1 MKKPIQMKT
10 KILYTTSLFFLIT
23 SCKNSGTE
31 NTQTKAIHDEHAAH
45 MSVEPDESLSLSKL
59 IQSPRHHEWVTLE
72 VDGRELYNFVV
83 YPEKEEATQ
92 AVIVIHENRGL
103 NDWARSFADE
113 LAAEGYLVIAPDLLS
128 NATPGVPKT
137 TDYSSTDAA
146 RTALYNL
153 KADQITRDLNAV
165 FVYIKNVPSSN
176 GKVSVV
182 GFCWGG
188 SQSFRYATNN
198 PNIEKAFV
206 FYGTAPKEAEELRKI
221 KTPVYGFY
229 GGNDNRV
236 NATIDVTK
244 SVMEESGLTYDY
256 VIYPGAGHAFM
267 RSGADPQGSEENKKA
282 YIQAKKRLL
291 ELLNH

>member
-1 MKKPIQMKT
+1 MKT
-10 KILYTTSLFFLIT
+10 KILYAASLIFLIT

-31 NTQTKAIHDEHAAH
+31 TTQTKATHDEHAAH
-45 MSVEPDESLSLSKL
+45 MSVEPDESLFLSKL
-59 IQSPRHHEWVTLE
+59 NQSPRHHEWVTLE

-83 YPEKEEATQ
+83 YPEKEQATQ

-146 RTALYNL
+146 RNALYNL
-153 KADQITRDLNAV
+153 NADQITRDLNAV
-165 FVYIKNVPSSN
+165 FEYIKNVPSSN

-182 GFCWGG
+182 GFFWGG

-198 PNIEKAFV
+198 PNLEKAFV
-206 FYGTAPKEAEELRKI
+206 FYGTAPNEAEELRKI

-236 NATIDVTK
+236 NATIDATK

-267 RSGADPQGSEENKKA
+267 RSGADPEGSEENKKA
-282 YIQAKKRLL
+282 YTEAKKRLV

>member
-1 MKKPIQMKT
+1 MNT
-10 KILYTTSLFFLIT
+10 KVLTLLLAVITVT
-23 SCKNSGTE
+23 SCKNNNPTDSSSITSE
-31 NTQTKAIHDEHAAH
+31 DAHAH
-45 MSVEPDESLSLSKL
+45 HLTNEPDENHFLQRLN
-59 IQSPRHHEWVTLE
+59 QSPRHHEWITLE

-83 YPEKEEATQ
+83 YPEKAQPTQ

-113 LAAEGYLVIAPDLLS
+113 LASEGFLVIAPDLLS

-146 RTALYNL
+146 RTALYGLDAN
-153 KADQITRDLNAV
+153 QITRDLNAV
-165 FVYIKNVPSSN
+165 YQYIKTAPSSN
-176 GKVSVV
+176 GTVSVA

-198 PNIEKAFV
+198 ADLKNAFV
-206 FYGTAPKEAEELRKI
+206 FYGTAPQNAEELKRI
-221 KTPVYGFY
+221 KAPVYGFY

-236 NATIDVTK
+236 NATIDATK
-244 SVMEESGLTYDY
+244 AVMEEAGLVYDY

-267 RSGADPQGSEENKKA
+267 RSGADPEGSPENKTA
-282 YIQAKKRLL
+282 YTEAKKRLIQI
-291 ELLNH
+291 LNQ